1 MRSDRKELKTLVRV
15 QDLNHEALR
24 MINKI
29 KPSRNPKRV
38 FFETASL

>member
-1 MRSDRKELKTLVRV
+1 MRSDCKELKTLAMV

-29 KPSRNPKRV
+29 KAPRNPKRV
-38 FFETASL
+38 FFEIASL